1 MPLFI
6 TLQFTQMLLAETSS
20 CHTVGPAELIA
31 ITALVGG
38 LLTFAATASLPAI
51 TIAIPAAVIKIIIGG
66 IGIGATWTTIIV
78 PLQPFLDIASVAAVA
93 DGIKHILGC
102 G

>member
-1 MPLFI
+1 MPLFT

-31 ITALVGG
+31 ITVVLGG
-38 LLTFAATASLPAI
+38 LLTFAGTASVPAM
-51 TIAIPAAVIKIIIGG
+51 TIAIPAAVAKILAGLAIGVSFTA
-66 IGIGATWTTIIV
+66 ITV
-78 PLQPFLDIASVAAVA
+78 PLQPFLEIAAVAAVA
-93 DGIKHILGC
+93 ESIKHILGC

>member
-20 CHTVGPAELIA
+20 CHPVGPAELIA
-31 ITALVGG
+31 ITVLLGG
-38 LLTFAATASLPAI
+38 LLTFAATASLPAM
-51 TIAIPAAVIKIIIGG
+51 TIAIPAGVLKILGG
-66 IGIGATWTTIIV
+66 IAIGATWTTIIV
-78 PLQPFLDIASVAAVA
+78 PLQPFLHIAAVAAVA
-93 DGIKHILGC
+93 ESIKHILGC